1 MKKRDRKLRFACLR
15 GANSAVLVL
24 ALIVGLIFV
33 GGCAGEKAKLL
44 SDIAPEDTTDV
55 IIDHYWESQR
65 ILIASATVKDT
76 LVKSDATFKQVASMK
91 GDMEDGEYD
100 FTFYPSLYLRV
111 RLAKSRIDV
120 KSVTDLSVSLV
131 KQQLKSKTPYRSGT
145 TLGADVVREYT
156 FSDGQIATVSYGH
169 RYTGVVQGSDTLA
182 TPHLEIDSINFVKA
196 LIANF
201 GDKTETEDPYKATL
215 VFKASYSAKGVSNG
229 NELSDKIDLQPWYHK
244 VVTSDATEIE
254 NVTYTGKYIGC
265 PLEAYE
271 LTEVV
276 KTNKGEETH
285 VYTVPLSLKVTPP
298 QEREQ
303 PSNDSLFVDKSTG
316 KVAEEVFSEVTNED
330 GFTVQTINGT
340 YTSTAAGKEA
350 GTVVES
356 SVNFTYQKPVMFKSE
371 YGSYD
376 IPDIAL
382 QFTELAFDVNKT
394 AETDE
399 YKLFKSVNTLYG
411 EIAGCTL
418 DPIDE
423 VVTLKIQ
430 AQKDDNVVKVDST
443 YTLRGENDEYIV
455 DKEII
460 WSDGSKTSSTYV
472 YQGRHSASALP
483 FGEVVT
489 TSLNWNE
496 NELKRISQ
504 STSSEEKKFSETI
517 KFNAT
522 YTTSNWQSDASN
534 GTENGRFSFRETSPV
549 VVFTDGKIVKTF
561 PERKYV
567 MTGIGADVS
576 PTFST
581 IVRNGITYKAYPY
594 DYTTKA
600 TWNGGNTSSL
610 VSEGWLLMLAD
621 EVGETTYTT
630 DQTWNGNTTTVKVIK
645 TTPHTAGEDEV
656 ETFTKNFTVEFGEL
670 TYGKLYADNT
680 GFSTTE
686 THSTTSASATDNYWT
701 VKTYS
706 STYKY
711 TTSNGTVKR
720 EQNLPIKDAEIV
732 FDDGTFNHTFN
743 VRLTMS
749 KSERLDTQNSR
760 TEGEYKVTPHFLT
773 VKGQTV
779 DGRVFSS
786 EGQTDIYVKE
796 ELTVTSSS
804 KRTIVYGDGTVDF
817 VLDKK
822 MSDGSTQTVKA
833 SDTYGARFAFDFK
846 NTPAQEKEV
855 SQANHTASGTLGAAS
870 SSNRNVGNWKV
881 VVKTYP
887 YTHTLSNGVQADKL
901 TAPYSY
907 NNFSATLTD
916 ADLGEVS
923 FVEPNVALNHK
934 SLNIYANG
942 TSGSFDIYHADVVV
956 GGTAT
961 GTEGNYMTDLAVTHI
976 LKVASGEEPDE
987 PHFGKPKAFYAT
999 ATFEPSSKVTRRAF
1013 VFQWEKGVTYAVCDY
1028 ETMLPES
1035 DDFMYKADTY
1045 QEYNSVGYSVA
1056 NNQWVPARGVDSSDD
1071 IRWFASDGSLV
1082 TAITDMECMSY
1093 GWKNIVDG
1101 QYALIIPGYTYSVN
1115 GYNITII
1122 APNGQ
1127 SVTFNSHY
1135 EP

>member
-1 MKKRDRKLRFACLR
+1 MRFACLR

-33 GGCAGEKAKLL
+33 GGCVGERARIL

-91 GDMEDGEYD
+91 GDKEDAEYD
-100 FTFYPSLYLRV
+100 FTFNPSLYLMV

-120 KSVTDLSVSLV
+120 KSVTDLPVSLV
-131 KQQLKSKTPYRSGT
+131 KQQLKSKIPYRNGT

-169 RYTGVVQGSDTLA
+169 RYTGVVQGEDTLA

-201 GDKTETEDPYKATL
+201 GDKIETEDPYKVTL
-215 VFKASYSAKGVSNG
+215 LFSAGYSAKGVSNG

-254 NVTYTGKYIGC
+254 NVTYTGRYIGC

-285 VYTVPLSLKVTPP
+285 VYTVPLSLKVTPQ

-316 KVAEEVFSEVTNED
+316 KIAEEVFSEVTNED

-340 YTSTAAGKEA
+340 YTSTATGKEA
-350 GTVVES
+350 ATVVES
-356 SVNFTYQKPVMFKSE
+356 VVNFTYQKPVMFKSE

-423 VVTLKIQ
+423 VVMLKIQ
-430 AQKDDNVVKVDST
+430 AKKPDDVVKVDST
-443 YTLRGENDEYIV
+443 YTLRGDDDEYIV

-549 VVFTDGKIVKTF
+549 VVFTDGKVVKTF

-600 TWNGGNTSSL
+600 TWNGGSTSSL

-621 EVGETTYTT
+621 EVGEVSYTT
-630 DQTWNGNTTTVKVIK
+630 DQVWNGNTTTVKVIK

-686 THSTTSASATDNYWT
+686 THSTTNTSATDNYWT

-749 KSERLDTQNSR
+749 KSERLDVQNSR
-760 TEGEYKVTPHFLT
+760 TEGEYEVTPHFLT
-773 VKGQTV
+773 VQGQTV

-796 ELTVTSSS
+796 DLTVTSSS
-804 KRTIVYGDGTVDF
+804 KRTIVYNDGTVDF

-855 SQANHTASGTLGAAS
+855 SQVNYSALGTLGS
-870 SSNRNVGNWKV
+870 PTSSNRNAGNWKV

-916 ADLGEVS
+916 ADLGEVT
-923 FVEPNVALNHK
+923 FVEPNVTLNHK
-934 SLNIYANG
+934 SLNIRANG
-942 TSGSFDIYHADVVV
+942 TSGNFDIYHADVVV

-961 GTEGNYMTDLAVTHI
+961 GTEGNYTTDLAVTHI
-976 LKVASGEEPDE
+976 LKVAGEPDN
-987 PHFGKPKAFYAT
+987 PNFGKPKAFYAT

-1056 NNQWVPARGVDSSDD
+1056 NNQWLPARGVDSNDD
-1071 IRWFASDGSLV
+1071 IRWFASDGSLI
-1082 TAITDMECMSY
+1082 TAITDIECATY

-1101 QYALIIPGYTYSVN
+1101 QYALIIPGYTYSIN

>member
-1 MKKRDRKLRFACLR
+1 MEKRDRKLRFACLR
-15 GANSAVLVL
+15 GANSVVLML
-24 ALIVGLIFV
+24 AFIVGLIFV
-33 GGCAGEKAKLL
+33 GSCAGERAKFL

-55 IIDHYWESQR
+55 IIDHYWESER
-65 ILIASATVKDT
+65 VLIASATVKDT
-76 LVKSDATFKQVASMK
+76 LVKSDVTFKQVASMK
-91 GDMEDGEYD
+91 SDKEGAEYD
-100 FTFYPSLYLRV
+100 FKFNPSLYLRV

-120 KSVTDLSVSLV
+120 KSVADLPVSLL
-131 KQQLKSKTPYRSGT
+131 KQQLKSKTPYRNGT
-145 TLGADVVREYT
+145 TLGADVVREFT
-156 FSDGQIATVSYGH
+156 FSDGQVATVSYGH
-169 RYTGVVQGSDTLA
+169 RYTGVVQGEDTLA

-215 VFKASYSAKGVSNG
+215 VFRASYSAKGVSEG
-229 NELSDKIDLQPWYHK
+229 NELSDKIELQPWYHK

-265 PLEAYE
+265 PLETYE

-285 VYTVPLSLKVTPP
+285 VYTVPLSLKVTSP

-316 KVAEEVFSEVTNED
+316 KIAEEVFAEVTNED

-340 YTSTAAGKEA
+340 YTSTATGKEA
-350 GTVVES
+350 QTVVES
-356 SVNFTYQKPVMFKSE
+356 VVNFTYQKPVMFKSE

-382 QFTELAFDVNKT
+382 KFTELAFEVNKT

-399 YKLFKSVNTLYG
+399 YKMFKSVNTLYG

-423 VVTLKIQ
+423 VVMLKIQ
-430 AQKDDNVVKVDST
+430 AKKPDDVLKVDST
-443 YTLRGENDEYIV
+443 YTLRGDDDEYIV

-460 WSDGSKTSSTYV
+460 WSDGSKTSSTYT

-489 TSLNWNE
+489 TSLSWNE
-496 NELKRISQ
+496 NELKRMSQ
-504 STSSEEKKFSETI
+504 STTSEEKKFSESV

-522 YTTSNWQSDASN
+522 YTTSNWQANASN
-534 GTENGRFSFRETSPV
+534 GKESGFFSFREMSPV
-549 VVFTDGKIVKTF
+549 VVFTDGKVVKTF

-581 IVRNGITYKAYPY
+581 IVRDGVTYKAYPY

-600 TWNGGNTSSL
+600 TWNGDNTSNL
-610 VSEGWLLMLAD
+610 VSQGWLLMIAD
-621 EVGETTYTT
+621 EVGDATYTT
-630 DQTWNGNTTTVKVIK
+630 EQTWNGNTTTVKVIK
-645 TTPHTAGEDEV
+645 TTPHSAGEDEV
-656 ETFTKNFTVEFGEL
+656 ETFTKNFTVEFGKL

-680 GFSTTE
+680 SFATTE
-686 THSTTSASATDNYWT
+686 THSTTNTSATDNYWT
-701 VKTYS
+701 VRTYS

-711 TTSNGTVKR
+711 TTSNGVVKR

-749 KSERLDTQNSR
+749 KSERLDTQNSK

-773 VKGQTV
+773 VQGQTV
-779 DGRVFSS
+779 DGRVFNS

-796 ELTVTSSS
+796 DASVTSSS
-804 KRTIVYGDGTVDF
+804 KRTIVYNDGTVDF
-817 VLDKK
+817 VLEKK

-833 SDTYGARFAFDFK
+833 SDTYGTRFAFDFK
-846 NTPAQEKEV
+846 NTTPQEKEV
-855 SQANHTASGTLGAAS
+855 SQANHTASENLGS
-870 SSNRNVGNWKV
+870 PTSSNRNQGSWKV
-881 VVKTYP
+881 VVKSYP
-887 YTHTLSNGVQADKL
+887 YTHTLSNGVEADKL
-901 TAPYSY
+901 IAPYSY
-907 NNFSATLTD
+907 NNFSATLSD
-916 ADLGEVS
+916 EDLGEVI
-923 FVEPNVALNHK
+923 FTEPSVAMMHK
-934 SLNIYANG
+934 SLNIQANG
-942 TSGSFDIYHADVVV
+942 TSGNFDIYNANVAVHC
-956 GGTAT
+956 TAS
-961 GTEGNYMTDLAVTHI
+961 GTEGNYATDLNVTHV
-976 LKVASGEEPDE
+976 LKVASGGEPED
-987 PHFGKPKAFYAT
+987 PNFGKPKAFYAT
-999 ATFEPSSKVTRRAF
+999 ATFDPSAEVTRRAF
-1013 VFQWEKGVTYAVCDY
+1013 VFQWEKGVTYAVCNY
-1028 ETMLPES
+1028 ETMLPNS
-1035 DDFMYKADTY
+1035 QDFMYKADSY
-1045 QEYNSVGYSVA
+1045 QEYNSVGYKVSSG
-1056 NNQWVPARGVDSSDD
+1056 QWLPAKGVDGSDN
-1071 IRWFASDGSLV
+1071 IKWFASDGSII
-1082 TAITDMECMSY
+1082 TAITDFECATY
-1093 GWKNIVDG
+1093 GWKNVVDG
-1101 QYALIIPGYTYSVN
+1101 KYELIIPGYSYSIN
-1115 GYNITII
+1115 GYNVTVI